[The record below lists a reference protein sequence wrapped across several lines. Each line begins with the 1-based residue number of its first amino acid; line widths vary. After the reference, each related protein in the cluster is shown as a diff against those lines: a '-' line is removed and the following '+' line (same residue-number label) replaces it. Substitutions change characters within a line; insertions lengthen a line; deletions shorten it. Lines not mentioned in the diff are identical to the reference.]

1 MANRRDRRKKSP
13 SVSASISGEIRCDR
27 RIKSPGVSPALG
39 KLCSPALHQL
49 LHSLPSVFFAYHELL
64 LFYIVKL
71 FLKTPV
77 DKLSTLNVVCKV
89 NISIH
94 KFLIYYSTPIELNK
108 LFAPEETQYF
118 KNSK

>member
-1 MANRRDRRKKSP
+1 MSL
-13 SVSASISGEIRCDR
+13 
-27 RIKSPGVSPALG
+27 ALG

-49 LHSLPSVFFAYHELL
+49 LHSLPLVFFTYYELL

-89 NISIH
+89 NISIY
-94 KFLIYYSTPIELNK
+94 KFLIYYSIPIQLNK
-108 LFAPEETQYF
+108 LFASEETQYF